1 MDFLK
6 KIIMKL
12 GIKLLPRLRSYG
24 FNVNRVQG
32 IDKQIFKLQII
43 KDPNTRLHFAEQ
55 LVSIHPKHPKAHMAL
70 LQCMHKVSDI
80 REFSQMNRYVN
91 VLQEWL
97 SYNEL
102 GELSDV
108 EFIEQGM
115 VVGSFGNHYAI
126 ETLLRANKYGLR
138 RVKKLLLLLPENA
151 QLRNPALFSYFEPY
165 INVIRDMESIQA
177 MKGLESLLAL
187 PLGVGL
193 PMNDICPFL
202 DIAANMAE
210 VERIKLELELPLFDL
225 NEQHTDIGKHV
236 LKKLGLPND
245 AWYITLHVRE
255 PGFRGE
261 DINNTSED
269 SRNAN
274 PLDYLSA
281 CKAVTSAGGWV
292 FRMGDPS
299 MTPLPPMSHVIDYA
313 HMDIRSDV
321 MDIFLGAT
329 CRFLIGTASGFLRV
343 PRYFGVPII
352 FTNCTSSVPYFS
364 LVENDLYLPRLLKY
378 QGNNQYVSFKE
389 YMSPSMSM
397 LNSTQKFLKEG
408 LEWIDNTPEELKDV
422 TIEMLEKIDGNS
434 SSKSE
439 DDRQRRFKI
448 IAENCGLKYGEHP
461 VKAFASISNNFLHKH
476 SNLL

>member
-12 GIKLLPRLRSYG
+12 GFKLLPRLRSYG
-24 FNVNRVQG
+24 FNVNRVEG

-43 KDPNTRLHFAEQ
+43 KDPNTRLHFTEQ
-55 LVSIHPKHPKAHMAL
+55 LVSIHPKHPKAHMEL

-80 REFSQMNRYVN
+80 REFSQMNRYAHI
-91 VLQEWL
+91 LQEWL

-102 GELSDV
+102 GELGDL

-138 RVKKLLLLLPENA
+138 KVKKLLLLLPENA

-177 MKGLESLLAL
+177 MKELESILAL

-210 VERIKLELELPLFDL
+210 VERKKLELELPFFNL

-261 DINNTSED
+261 DINNTTED

-299 MTPLPPMSHVIDYA
+299 MTPLP
-313 HMDIRSDV
+313 
-321 MDIFLGAT
+321 
-329 CRFLIGTASGFLRV
+329 
-343 PRYFGVPII
+343 
-352 FTNCTSSVPYFS
+352 
-364 LVENDLYLPRLLKY
+364 
-378 QGNNQYVSFKE
+378 
-389 YMSPSMSM
+389 
-397 LNSTQKFLKEG
+397 
-408 LEWIDNTPEELKDV
+408 
-422 TIEMLEKIDGNS
+422 
-434 SSKSE
+434 
-439 DDRQRRFKI
+439 
-448 IAENCGLKYGEHP
+448 
-461 VKAFASISNNFLHKH
+461 
-476 SNLL
+476 